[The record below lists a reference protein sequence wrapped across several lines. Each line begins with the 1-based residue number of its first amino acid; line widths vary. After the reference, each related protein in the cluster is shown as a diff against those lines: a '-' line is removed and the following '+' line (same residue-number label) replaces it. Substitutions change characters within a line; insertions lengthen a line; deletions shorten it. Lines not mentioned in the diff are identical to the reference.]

1 MKQQLH
7 DLIDA
12 VIAKNQEGRKLT
24 FGWSLTDDDRTYC
37 VSVHDQEN
45 GFEYIGATVYLTE
58 DLKLEDY
65 GMKIEDLIEE
75 VNKL

>member
-1 MKQQLH
+1 MKQKLH

-24 FGWSLTDDDRTYC
+24 FGWTVTADGTYC
-37 VSVHDQEN
+37 VSVHDQN
-45 GFEYIGATVYLTE
+45 NRCEYVGDAVYLTL
-58 DLKLEDY
+58 DLQPMDY
-65 GMKIEDLIEE
+65 GMKIEDLIKE

>member
-1 MKQQLH
+1 MKQKLH

-24 FGWSLTDDDRTYC
+24 FGWSVTNDGTYC
-37 VSVHDQEN
+37 VSVNDQDN
-45 GFEYIGATVYLTE
+45 GCEFIGNTVYLTA
-58 DLKLEDY
+58 DLNELHGTGID
-65 GMKIEDLIEE
+65 DLIKE

>member
-1 MKQQLH
+1 MKQKLH

-24 FGWSLTDDDRTYC
+24 FGWTVTDDGTYF
-37 VSVHDQEN
+37 VSVHDQDN
-45 GFEYIGATVYLTE
+45 GCKFIGTAVYLTA
-58 DLKLEDY
+58 DLNELY
-65 GMKIEDLIEE
+65 GMKIEDLIKE

>member
-1 MKQQLH
+1 MKQKLH

-24 FGWSLTDDDRTYC
+24 FGWSITNDGTYC
-37 VSVHDQEN
+37 VSVHDQNN
-45 GFEYIGATVYLTE
+45 GCEFIYETVYLNA
-58 DLKLEDY
+58 DLNELH
-65 GMKIEDLIEE
+65 GMKIEDLIKE

>member
-1 MKQQLH
+1 MKQKLH

-24 FGWSLTDDDRTYC
+24 FGWSVTNDGTYC
-37 VSVHDQEN
+37 VSVHDQDN
-45 GFEYIGATVYLTE
+45 GCEFIGNTVYLTA
-58 DLKLEDY
+58 DFNGLY
-65 GMKIEDLIEE
+65 GTKIEDLIKG